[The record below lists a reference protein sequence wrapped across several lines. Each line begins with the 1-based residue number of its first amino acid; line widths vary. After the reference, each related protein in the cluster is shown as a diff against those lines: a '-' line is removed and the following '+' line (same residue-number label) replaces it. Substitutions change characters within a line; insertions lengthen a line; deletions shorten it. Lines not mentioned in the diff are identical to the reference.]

1 MAATILVAGAT
12 GDLGG
17 RIVNALL
24 KRGASV
30 RAVVRAETASDK
42 VGKLQQSGATI
53 AKVDMTNVAE
63 VAKACSGAS
72 CVVSVLAGLREV
84 IVDAQT
90 VLLDAAIQAGVTRF
104 IPSDFSSDFTKLP
117 PGGNRNFD
125 LRRAFH
131 ERLDK
136 APIAATSIFNGAFA
150 ELLLSQMRYLDLAA
164 KRVTYWENPDQ
175 RLYFTTMND
184 TAAFTAEA
192 ALDRSTPKALHIAG
206 IHMSAREL
214 ATLAGELKGGT
225 FELVRAGS
233 LQELAT
239 MIERARAADP
249 DGEKTLYPRWQGMQY
264 THGMFSG
271 LAEPDHLDNDRYP
284 NLKWTTIRDL
294 LAQ

>member
-1 MAATILVAGAT
+1 MATTILVAGAT

-17 RIVNALL
+17 RIVDALL
-24 KRGASV
+24 KRGGSV
-30 RAVVRAETASDK
+30 RAVVRAGAASDK
-42 VGKLQQSGATI
+42 VEKLQQRGVAIAT
-53 AKVDMTNVAE
+53 ADTTNVAE
-63 VAKACSGAS
+63 VAEACSGAS
-72 CVVSVLAGLREV
+72 CVVSALAGLREV

-90 VLLDAAIQAGVTRF
+90 VLLDAAIKAGVPRF

-117 PGGNRNFD
+117 AGQNRNFD

-136 APIAATSIFNGAFA
+136 ASIAATSIFNGAFA
-150 ELLLSQMRYLDLAA
+150 ELLLSQMRLLDLAA

-175 RLYFTTMND
+175 RLDFTTISD

-192 ALDRSTPKALHIAG
+192 ALDRSTPKVLHIAG
-206 IHMSAREL
+206 DQKSAREL
-214 ATLAGELKGGT
+214 ATLAGGVKGGT

-233 LQELAT
+233 LQDLAT
-239 MIERARAADP
+239 MIERTRVADP

-264 THGMFSG
+264 TLGMFSG
-271 LAEPDHLDNDRYP
+271 RAKPEHLDNDRYP

-294 LAQ
+294 LAN